1 MSNNP
6 YQSPSSFQTP
16 EYSGGGMPN
25 PVVESKVSGPAT
37 ALIVYGV
44 ISAILAF
51 GSASLSVLQIFGM
64 NPIANNQQQQME
76 QMQGQMKAEEAE
88 MLNNITN
95 ISNMVGGPIGAVTNT
110 AVMIVGIF
118 TVLAANKMKKLQGH
132 TGAMVFSVLA
142 CIPCTSGC
150 CLLGLP
156 IGIWAIIVLVNA
168 DVKAAFTS

>member
-6 YQSPSSFQTP
+6 YQTP

-25 PVVESKVSGPAT
+25 PALESKVRGPAT
-37 ALIVYGV
+37 GLIVFGV

-51 GSASLSVLQIFGM
+51 ASASMSVLQIFGM

-88 MLNNITN
+88 VFKNIMN
-95 ISNMVGGPIGAVTNT
+95 VSNMLGGPIGAVMHT
-110 AVMIVGIF
+110 AQMIVAIF
-118 TVLAANKMKKLQGH
+118 TILAANKMKKFQGH

-142 CIPCTSGC
+142 CIPCLSGC
-150 CLLGLP
+150 CVLGLP
-156 IGIWAIIVLVNA
+156 IGIWSIIVLVNA
-168 DVKAAFTS
+168 EVKAAFTS

>member
-16 EYSGGGMPN
+16 EYSGGMPN
-25 PVVESKVSGPAT
+25 PVLESKVNGPAT
-37 ALIVYGV
+37 GLVIYGV
-44 ISAILAF
+44 ISSFLAF
-51 GSASLSVLQIFGM
+51 ISAALAVLQIFGM
-64 NPIANNQQQQME
+64 NPIANNQQRQME
-76 QMQGQMKAEEAE
+76 QMQGQMQGEEAE
-88 MLNNITN
+88 MLKNITN
-95 ISNMVGGPIGAVTNT
+95 ISNAVGGPIGAVTHT

-118 TVLAANKMKKLQGH
+118 TVLAANKMKKFQGH

-156 IGIWAIIVLVNA
+156 IGIWAIVVLVNA